1 MNHGLIQALAVALPS
16 LYLFLGVLYG
26 MSFAGDREPPIQ
38 RARRALMLSTVA
50 LHACLFVVLADA
62 SGGFPRLDVWLSF
75 SAVSL
80 VMVALFSLVT
90 LRQQQ
95 PTVAAIVFIAAFL
108 LQLASGMFGPLRPLT
123 ERGPSSVTTVMHV
136 LTVVLASAAVMLSGL
151 YGFLYLLLFRQM
163 RRQTFGALFRQLP
176 DLRQLA
182 RMTRLSALTGFL
194 GLLLG
199 VNVGIGMAHSRGVEG
214 FGYTDSFVLSMLAIC
229 FHFGLIAFS
238 KRIPGITAS
247 RAGWAAVGGLTLL
260 LGALVA
266 SALVPEASFHSLD

>member
-1 MNHGLIQALAVALPS
+1 MNQTLIQALAVALPS

-26 MSFAGDREPPIQ
+26 MSFAGDREPPIH
-38 RARRALMLSTVA
+38 RARKALMLSTIA
-50 LHACLFVVLADA
+50 LHAGLFALLGDA

-75 SAVSL
+75 SAVCL
-80 VMVALFSLVT
+80 GMVSLFSLVT
-90 LRQQQ
+90 LRNQQ

-108 LQLASGMFGPLRPLT
+108 LQLSASMFGPLRALT
-123 ERGPSSVTTVMHV
+123 ERGPSTISTIMHV

-182 RMTRLSALTGFL
+182 MMTRLSALTGFL

-199 VNVGIGMAHSRGVEG
+199 VNVGIAMAHSRGVEG

-229 FHFGLIAFS
+229 IHFGLIAFS
-238 KRIPGITAS
+238 KRIPGITAN
-247 RAGWAAVGGLTLL
+247 RASWAAVGGLMLL

-266 SALVPEASFHSLD
+266 SALIPEASFHSLD

>member
-1 MNHGLIQALAVALPS
+1 MNQALIQALAVALPS

-26 MSFAGDREPPIQ
+26 MSFAGDREPPIH
-38 RARRALMLSTVA
+38 RARRALMLSTIA
-50 LHACLFVVLADA
+50 LHAGLFALLSDA

-75 SAVSL
+75 SAVCL
-80 VMVALFSLVT
+80 GMVSVFSLVT
-90 LRQQQ
+90 VRNQQ

-108 LQLASGMFGPLRPLT
+108 LQLSSSMFGPLRALT
-123 ERGPSSVTTVMHV
+123 ERGPSTISTIMHV

-182 RMTRLSALTGFL
+182 MMTRLSALT

-199 VNVGIGMAHSRGVEG
+199 VNVGIAMAHSRGVEG

-229 FHFGLIAFS
+229 IHFGLIAFS
-238 KRIPGITAS
+238 KRIPGITAN
-247 RAGWAAVGGLTLL
+247 RASWAAVGGLMLL

-266 SALVPEASFHSLD
+266 SALIPEASFHSLD